1 MKVRFFQGFTLVE
14 LLVVIAIIG
23 VLIALLLPAV
33 QAAREAARRAQCTNN
48 FKQIGVGVHNFHD
61 AKNGIV
67 PAGLGRYR
75 ATGYILLFPF
85 LEQTPM
91 YDLLDRKTEGFHY
104 QFNQEVWTD
113 TANVHHLSDEERKQF
128 FSVGIYR
135 CPTRRSI
142 NAEHGVYD
150 SSYTAASGDERNR
163 MGPCS
168 DIAMVVY
175 LNEATAPTE
184 FASLGLTYHFW
195 RTIWGE
201 AADLPGVDKRM
212 QTTRSAI
219 RNATLAGQGMGG
231 STNWRNW
238 IPRDTFSRVE
248 DGLTNTIFFGEKHIH
263 PNNLGKMTPVVT
275 TNKDYQDSPY
285 SHPGSGSDGDAFPWR
300 GFCNGA
306 TCYGLARRPDEYENS
321 SLYSMS
327 FGSWHPGICNFLL
340 GDGSVRSINNTTPV
354 GTHNDK
360 SVMLR
365 LADCM
370 DGQVVYVE

>member
-1 MKVRFFQGFTLVE
+1 LRSSPFGFTLVE

-48 FKQIGVGVHNFHD
+48 FKQIGIGVHNFHD

-67 PAGLGRYR
+67 PASLGRYR

-91 YDLLDRKTEGFHY
+91 YELLDKKTEGFHY

-150 SSYTAASGDERNR
+150 ASYTAASGDERTR

-168 DIAMVVY
+168 DIAIVVY

-184 FASLGLTYHFW
+184 FSSLGLGNYYW
-195 RTIWGE
+195 RTTWGGTDNLAE
-201 AADLPGVDKRM
+201 VDKRM
-212 QTTRSAI
+212 QITRSAI
-219 RNATLAGQGMGG
+219 RNATQAGQGMGG
-231 STNWRNW
+231 TNWRNW
-238 IPRDTFSRVE
+238 APRDTFSRIE
-248 DGLTNTIFFGEKHIH
+248 DGLSNTIFFGEKHIH
-263 PNNLGKMTPVVT
+263 PNNLGKMTPAIT
-275 TNKDYQDSPY
+275 AAKDYQDSPY
-285 SHPGSGSDGDAFPWR
+285 SHAGSGSDADAFPWR
-300 GFCNGA
+300 GFCNGT
-306 TCYGLARRPDEYENS
+306 TCYALARNANDYETTTIFN
-321 SLYSMS
+321 MS
-327 FGSWHPGICNFLL
+327 FGSWHAGVCNFLL

-360 SVMLR
+360 SIMLR